1 MNITTH
7 ILKPNGTFVAKIF
20 RGKDITLLFA
30 QLRLFFDDV
39 TVAKPRSSR
48 NSSIESF
55 VVCQGYNQ
63 PEGYVPTM
71 MNPLLD
77 HTYTDFDSLEG
88 PNRYIVPFL
97 ACGDLSAYDS
107 DKSYP
112 LTVRANISKY
122 LYQNPN
128 YYKRYLIKHIVA
140 PYFLL
145 QTLLTAGRWKG
156 IQI

>member
-112 LTVRANISKY
+112 LTVSANISKL

-128 YYKRYLIKHIVA
+128 YKKDLIKHIVA

>member
-1 MNITTH
+1 M
-7 ILKPNGTFVAKIF
+7 AKIF

-55 VVCQGYNQ
+55 VVCQGYS
-63 PEGYVPTM
+63 PPPGYVPTM
-71 MNPLLD
+71 VNPLLD

-88 PNRYIVPFL
+88 PNRFIVPFL

-107 DKSYP
+107 DKTYP
-112 LTVRANISKY
+112 LKVC
-122 LYQNPN
+122 N
-128 YYKRYLIKHIVA
+128 YH
-140 PYFLL
+140 
-145 QTLLTAGRWKG
+145 
-156 IQI
+156 